1 MANKPTITNLDL
13 SSPFTK
19 TEPKKAGKVNPVSV
33 GLTAEQLARLQT
45 IADELGQTRH
55 AIIKYAIADFIKRY
69 DAGDK
74 PKTKTVTITKKIL
87 SY

>member
-33 GLTAEQLARLQT
+33 GLTASELAKLQE
-45 IADELGQTRH
+45 IASELDQTRH
-55 AIIKYAIADFIKRY
+55 AVIKYAIKDFIKRY
-69 DAGDK
+69 DAGNK
-74 PKTKTVTITKKIL
+74 PKTKTITVTKTVL
-87 SY
+87 DA